1 MLTLTRNPYTRA
13 WGEIGARLPRP
24 RAVLCISAH
33 WYGPGTRVTA
43 TPAPATIHDF
53 AGFPP
58 ELYTIEYPASGDP
71 ALAARVQTLLAPVPV
86 TLDHAWGLDHGTWSV
101 LRHLLPEADIPVVQ
115 LSLDAGSSPAQ
126 HYALGQRLAPL
137 RSEEVLIIGTGNL
150 VHNLRAYVWD
160 GPQAPAAD
168 WATRFELAARRL
180 ILAGNHGPLLDYE
193 RIDPEARR
201 AVPTPDHYLPLL
213 YVLALQ
219 DAEDKVSFPVEGID
233 GGTISMLAV
242 QIG

>member
-1 MLTLTRNPYTRA
+1 
-13 WGEIGARLPRP
+13 
-24 RAVLCISAH
+24 
-33 WYGPGTRVTA
+33 
-43 TPAPATIHDF
+43 
-53 AGFPP
+53 
-58 ELYTIEYPASGDP
+58 
-71 ALAARVQTLLAPVPV
+71 V

-168 WATRFELAARRL
+168 WAMRFELAARRL